1 MGFFS
6 LEGTLNGGGA
16 LLFGGGSS
24 GAVSSGRIPFSGA
37 SLRAGP
43 AADRLDGAG
52 DPHHRRKISGWMVR
66 EYIRPGI
73 FASFAPIFGSMCRRL
88 RFLVEE
94 KPGAGCSAMG
104 DPRHERFVFVLT
116 GGLLPPVSGF
126 WIGAFPRLCLC
137 GIESA
142 GPGFPGPAFLLLSC
156 SAGCGCVLMVCAIV
170 VFLSDLLREGQ
181 KRIARCFSVGCA
193 PPLSDCFYGL
203 RYDFLI

>member
-6 LEGTLNGGGA
+6 LKGTLNGGGA

-52 DPHHRRKISGWMVR
+52 DPHHRRKIPGWMVR

-73 FASFAPIFGSMCRRL
+73 FVSSAPIFGSMCRRL

-104 DPRHERFVFVLT
+104 DPRHERFVFCSDRAIPFPAGGRFLGRVIPAPLPLRNRKRRPGISRAGVLA
-116 GGLLPPVSGF
+116 
-126 WIGAFPRLCLC
+126 AF
-137 GIESA
+137 
-142 GPGFPGPAFLLLSC
+142 
-156 SAGCGCVLMVCAIV
+156 M
-170 VFLSDLLREGQ
+170 
-181 KRIARCFSVGCA
+181 
-193 PPLSDCFYGL
+193 
-203 RYDFLI
+203 

>member
-52 DPHHRRKISGWMVR
+52 DPHHRRKIPGWMVR

-73 FASFAPIFGSMCRRL
+73 FPLFG
-88 RFLVEE
+88 
-94 KPGAGCSAMG
+94 
-104 DPRHERFVFVLT
+104 
-116 GGLLPPVSGF
+116 
-126 WIGAFPRLCLC
+126 
-137 GIESA
+137 
-142 GPGFPGPAFLLLSC
+142 
-156 SAGCGCVLMVCAIV
+156 LMWRIVNVRIV
-170 VFLSDLLREGQ
+170 VSIR
-181 KRIARCFSVGCA
+181 
-193 PPLSDCFYGL
+193 
-203 RYDFLI
+203 